1 MDDLRDFARRYTLA
15 WCSQD
20 PTKVAAFFSPHAS
33 FSVNGADPAVG
44 HVAITELA
52 RGFMTTFP
60 DLQVL
65 MDDVVTRSDRAE
77 YHWTLI
83 GARRRVHISGY
94 EVWTIGSDGLIV
106 ESRGSFDSAEYQR
119 QLGLV

>member
-1 MDDLRDFARRYTLA
+1 MDDLRDFARRYTEA

-33 FSVNGADPAVG
+33 FSVNRADPSVG

-60 DLQVL
+60 DLQAL
-65 MDDVVTRSDRAE
+65 MDDVVARSNWAE

-83 GARRRVHISGY
+83 GAGRRVRISDMRYG
-94 EVWTIGSDGLIV
+94 
-106 ESRGSFDSAEYQR
+106 RSA
-119 QLGLV
+119 LMG